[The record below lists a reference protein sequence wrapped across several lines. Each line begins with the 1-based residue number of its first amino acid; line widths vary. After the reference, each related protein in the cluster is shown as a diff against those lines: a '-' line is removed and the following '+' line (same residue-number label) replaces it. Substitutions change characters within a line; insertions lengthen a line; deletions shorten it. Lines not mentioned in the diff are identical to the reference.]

1 MVAPAFLRHQSVR
14 FVVAQGFKNLDELPE
29 TALDRPEIRVPT
41 AGTWL
46 GLGAGILVVMAS
58 FVWTIL

>member
-1 MVAPAFLRHQSVR
+1 MAQTFKVLDEDPAPALHES
-14 FVVAQGFKNLDELPE
+14 
-29 TALDRPEIRVPT
+29 EIRVPT

-46 GLGAGILVVMAS
+46 GLGAGILVVVAG

>member
-1 MVAPAFLRHQSVR
+1 MARAFKVLDEEPAPAVYES
-14 FVVAQGFKNLDELPE
+14 
-29 TALDRPEIRVPT
+29 EIRVPT

-46 GLGAGILVVMAS
+46 GLGAGILVVVAG

>member
-1 MVAPAFLRHQSVR
+1 L
-14 FVVAQGFKNLDELPE
+14 KNLDELPE
-29 TALDRPEIRVPT
+29 TTLPPPEIRVPT

-46 GLGAGILVVMAS
+46 GLGAGILVVMAG

>member
-1 MVAPAFLRHQSVR
+1 M
-14 FVVAQGFKNLDELPE
+14 AQGFKNLEESPE
-29 TALDRPEIRVPT
+29 PTLCQPEIRVPT

-46 GLGAGILVVMAS
+46 GLGAGLLVVMAG